1 MIPELFFV
9 PESRV
14 QSGSSH
20 QATGRQ
26 DARASCLPRSRF
38 YFGGGGGG
46 GALRDIHKTAARETT
61 EKVDKTT
68 SQVDKRT

>member
-20 QATGRQ
+20 QATGIQ
-26 DARASCLPRSRF
+26 DARTSCLPRNSF
-38 YFGGGGGG
+38 SFGGWGGGG
-46 GALRDIHKTAARETT
+46 GALRDNHKTAARETT
-61 EKVDKTT
+61 EQVDKTT
-68 SQVDKRT
+68 

>member
-20 QATGRQ
+20 QATERQ
-26 DARASCLPRSRF
+26 DARTSCLPRSQF
-38 YFGGGGGG
+38 SFGGWGGGGGG

-61 EKVDKTT
+61 EQVDKTT
-68 SQVDKRT
+68 